1 MTSHLIFTVKY
12 FVVKNSKVDG
22 RLSAMAVKSTVHSG
36 KSVVAPLAI
45 FVYASKIFPERESPA
60 PSADS
65 RPLSAEL
72 YVIRFVVVV
81 VVVVVVV
88 IYIYIIIAHVQ
99 IIYILVFDRDD
110 AKKKNGKGDRGEGGG
125 GGGARWGNERRMRAG
140 PGAGK
145 WASIPCICTHPCIY
159 IKENPSPL

>member
-1 MTSHLIFTVKY
+1 MKY

-22 RLSAMAVKSTVHSG
+22 RLSAMAVNSTVQSG

-81 VVVVVVV
+81 VVVVIV
-88 IYIYIIIAHVQ
+88 IYIIIAHVQ

-110 AKKKNGKGDRGEGGG
+110 AKKKNGKGDRGGGG
-125 GGGARWGNERRMRAG
+125 GGRRRAMG
-140 PGAGK
+140 VTRDG
-145 WASIPCICTHPCIY
+145 
-159 IKENPSPL
+159 